1 MFSKIKSIL
10 VACIILVIISGVFQI
25 ATAATEEDMRAAMQ
39 GLIDGLNAH
48 DTDQMSLHW
57 TDDIVYDFVPQ
68 PPPLNGKQEAAAFF
82 EALFRGIP
90 DFHGVQTRI
99 LVSDN
104 IMVTEAAVTGTHS
117 GELSGIPATGSSL
130 QLLAL
135 HIWEFEED
143 KIKQA
148 TEYLD
153 MASMLMQMGLMPAPD
168 LDPALLVPSFPLP
181 DAEPTGLT
189 PLEAFQELLAR
200 WNAQDL
206 PGFAK
211 MIHPDAEIFD
221 TGLGIPVNRD
231 AYVAAQEMNF
241 QGFSDMHGE
250 IVRVIDMGDGWI
262 SREVLFTG
270 THDGPFMGIPATG
283 RTCTLRSAGL
293 LRFDADGL
301 VTDFSLYY
309 DNLTMLAQLGLFPP
323 PDPEANKAVV
333 ERWLELWNTQ
343 DLAIADEVFATD
355 FVPHMPHYPDIVD
368 VESYKAEVATAPTSI
383 PDFHATL
390 EDIVAEGD
398 KVVARFTA
406 TGTAQ
411 GEFMGV
417 LVDGVPYTNTWIV
430 MFRFAGGK
438 IAEEWLQYDLLGVLE
453 QFGVMPP
460 SRPTPESYTWG
471 APSEVTGDPGDPVAN
486 TAMVLYYIQK
496 FWNEQNVAGLDN
508 THSPDFIAH
517 IPVIPGN
524 PLPFYMYKQVGL
536 LHMAAFP
543 DLRITIDNIIAEGDK
558 VAARWTAAGT
568 HQGELMGIPVSG
580 RVVSFTGMT
589 LHRFADG
596 NIVENWWAYDAL
608 GMMQQITAPP
618 DSEPPQE

>member
-1 MFSKIKSIL
+1 MFSQIKTIL
-10 VACIILVIISGVFQI
+10 VACIIVIALSGVFQV
-25 ATAATEEDMRAAMQ
+25 ATAATEEEMRTAMQ
-39 GLIDGLNAH
+39 GFVEALNAH
-48 DTDQMSLHW
+48 DVAEMSSYW
-57 TDDIVYDFVPQ
+57 TDDVVYDFVPQ
-68 PPPLNGKQEAAAFF
+68 PPPLNGKQEVEAFF
-82 EALFRGIP
+82 EALFQGIP

-135 HIWEFEED
+135 HIWEFEGD
-143 KIKQA
+143 KIKRA
-148 TEYLD
+148 TEYVD
-153 MASMLMQMGLMPAPD
+153 TASTLMQMGLMPAPD
-168 LDPALLVPSFPLP
+168 LDPALLVPSFAVP
-181 DAEPTGLT
+181 DAEPNGLT

-241 QGFSDMHGE
+241 QGFSDMRGD

-262 SREVLFTG
+262 LREVLFTG
-270 THDGPFMGIPATG
+270 TNDGPFMGMPAT
-283 RTCTLRSAGL
+283 RRACTLRAAGL

-301 VTDFSLYY
+301 VTNFSLYY

-343 DLAIADEVFATD
+343 DLAIADEIFAPD
-355 FVPHMPHYPDIVD
+355 FIPRVPQYPNLTD
-368 VESYKAEVATAPTSI
+368 VESYKAEVTNTSTLV

-390 EDIVAEGD
+390 EDIIAEGN

-411 GEFMGV
+411 GEVQGIPI
-417 LVDGVPYTNTWIV
+417 DGVRYTNTWII
-430 MFRFAGGK
+430 MFRFANGK
-438 IAEEWLQYDLLGVLE
+438 IAEEWWQFDMLGVME
-453 QFGVMPP
+453 QWGMM
-460 SRPTPESYTWG
+460 SPTRNDYTWG
-471 APSEVTGDPGDPVAN
+471 APSEVTGDPGGPVAN
-486 TAMVLYYIQK
+486 TSMVLYYVQK

-508 THSPDFIAH
+508 THSPDFIGH

-524 PLPFYMYKQVGL
+524 PLPLYVYKQVGL

-558 VAARWTAAGT
+558 VAARWTGAGT
-568 HQGELMGIPVSG
+568 HLGELMGIPASG
-580 RVVSFTGMT
+580 RPVSFTGMT
-589 LHRFADG
+589 IHRFADG
-596 NIVENWWAYDAL
+596 KIVENWWAYDAL
-608 GMMQQITAPP
+608 GMMQQITAPR